1 MAKMNHRA
9 RIFAAIAALTALALP
24 NDVAAQTV
32 DDFFLLSTSVAPNVV
47 LYLDVSSNMNQI
59 EWHPSYDPS
68 ATPTCAQWS
77 NTTTYTF
84 TSDQKNLTYCAATGA
99 HKRTIYAPNNP
110 TYWDGRY
117 LNWYFSLPDNSPILD
132 QIETAK
138 VTPAGCNGAGS
149 STRFVDQYRRT
160 RADAARQVFLDT
172 LCLAEP
178 RNIRFGLA
186 EFRNNATDPNGA
198 FVSVAVDNP
207 TPAHASD
214 TEARVGNAAIE
225 PWEPLAEGMFQIY
238 TYLMPRTA
246 TQCASAS
253 PSTPTYCLPKGNDGL
268 TNFPEYT
275 YDKNGVYD
283 TGSQMLPDV
292 VQYACQ
298 KNFVLIVTTGL
309 GTKDDFDVEVPTN
322 TANGFSSFTSLIGD
336 YYAENVAPLPNP
348 DVEVPGTTDERS
360 LYLDDVVKYMQDK
373 DLRPDFADK
382 QSVDTY
388 TIGFGTTPSDDAYL
402 RRVAAVGNGLA
413 FHAQDGTELA
423 AAVLAALND
432 IVEKSRSFTAA
443 TVPSARTADGGDL
456 YNSFFLPSNKT
467 AFWEGHLRAWHF
479 TSTGEIVDKF
489 GHCALVDPDGGGQC
503 NNGPFAQI
511 CQIGQS
517 WPACVV
523 PFWDSGD
530 VTSAT
535 LNPGTLNSDANARQ
549 LYVSKLNGA
558 SPAVPVLTNFDPG
571 LTAADLKI
579 SVFAAPPDP
588 TPNSDQYP
596 IFGSKALN
604 AEGLADEIV
613 MFGRGCFFGTGVLTT
628 DSMPTP
634 DGNKPCEER
643 PWLIGDIFHSDPI
656 VVRNP
661 PDRPTFGSAYDAFRS
676 NYIDRDRIIYT
687 GTNGGF
693 LEGFKAGAW
702 NTGTQLYDEGTGVE
716 KFGFMPWEPRTKIKK
731 QPIDPPTA
739 RTHYVD
745 GAPQVADSWLYST
758 ATVATQTATDWRTI
772 LVGGLR
778 EGGRHYYALD
788 ITNPSNDSPPGGGT
802 PIAYP
807 AIQWEWPNE
816 TDFNSGTGDYVNM
829 GQTWGQAVIA
839 RVKLNVSTNTNSG
852 QGFERWVA
860 IVTGGYD
867 ATSDPNP
874 ITVDPDAGVYAGAS
888 TKGRAIYM
896 LDLKTGKV
904 IAQQKLGTC
913 AASLTAHPN
922 TVPATINNDMCY
934 SVVST
939 PAVLD
944 IDADGYAD
952 IIYVGDMS
960 GQLWKWVIH
969 NVGEDR
975 ANDGS
980 GLRTQPNWKFQLFF
994 QAPTKTI
1001 SGTIYHK
1008 NIFQPPAAALVNGTL
1023 WLTFGTGERTAI
1035 GYLGNTS
1042 TVDENNRYYVINDPD
1057 PLANA
1062 ASAPAIVTEP
1072 PTSGSCAT
1080 GYTCTIADLTS
1091 GGTPGARG
1099 YYFRT
1104 LDGEKFVTTSAIF
1117 AGKVIAATFTPSTL
1131 KAGDPGFDPCTQ
1143 RGSGKLYK
1151 FNLTTGVGDF
1161 TDPSTGAASRYTS
1174 IGTGL
1179 PTDPKISIGVGGDD
1193 NKIVIQKSGTEIEVL
1208 DTDSASFGRGIIYW
1222 REMR

>member
-1 MAKMNHRA
+1 MASMISRA
-9 RIFAAIAALTALALP
+9 RKLAAIAAFAALALP
-24 NDVAAQTV
+24 NSAPAQTV
-32 DDFFLLSTSVAPNVV
+32 DDFFLLSTSVAPNVI

-59 EWHPSYDPS
+59 EWHPSYDPTQ
-68 ATPTCAQWS
+68 TPSCTHWDNS
-77 NTTTYTF
+77 TTYTF
-84 TSDQKNLTYCAATGA
+84 TSADKDLVWCAATGA

-117 LNWYFSLPDNSPILD
+117 LNWYFSLPDSSPILT
-132 QIETAK
+132 QIETST

-149 STRFVDQYRRT
+149 STRFVSQYRRT

-198 FVSVAVDNP
+198 YVSVEIANP
-207 TPAHASD
+207 SPAHASD
-214 TEARVGNAAIE
+214 TEAHVGNAAIE
-225 PWEPLAEGMFQIY
+225 PWEPLAEGLFQIY
-238 TYLMPRTA
+238 TYFMSRDIANVPFG
-246 TQCASAS
+246 
-253 PSTPTYCLPKGNDGL
+253 KDGL
-268 TNFPEYT
+268 TKFPVYT

-283 TGSQMLPDV
+283 TGSGQLPDIQ
-292 VQYACQ
+292 QYACQ
-298 KNFVLIVTTGL
+298 KDFVIIVTTGL

-322 TANGFSSFTSLIGD
+322 TANGFANFNNLIGD
-336 YYAENVAPLPNP
+336 YYAENVAPFPNP
-348 DVEVPGTTDERS
+348 DVEVPGTADERS
-360 LYLDDVVKYMQDK
+360 LYLDDVAKYMQDK

-382 QSVDTY
+382 QDVDTY
-388 TIGFGTTPSDDAYL
+388 TIGFGTTSADSAYL

-423 AAVLAALND
+423 AALLAALND

-479 TSTGEIVDKF
+479 TAAGAIVDKF
-489 GHCALVDPDGGGQC
+489 GHCALVDPDGGSQC
-503 NNGPFAQI
+503 NNGPFAQV
-511 CQIGQS
+511 CQTGQS

-530 VTSAT
+530 ATSAA
-535 LNPGTLNSDANARQ
+535 LNPGTTNSDANARQ
-549 LYVSKLNGA
+549 LYVSKLNGS
-558 SPAVPVLTNFDPG
+558 SPPVPVRTDFDNA

-579 SVFAAPPDP
+579 STFAVPPDP

-596 IFGSKALN
+596 IFGSWALN

-613 MFGRGCFFGTGVLTT
+613 AYARGCFFGTGVQTT
-628 DSMPTP
+628 DSAPSP

-661 PDRPTFGSAYDAFRS
+661 PARTLGTAFDAFRA

-693 LEGFKAGAW
+693 LEGFLAGSW
-702 NTGTQLYDEGTGVE
+702 NSGTQLYDEGTGVE
-716 KFGFMPWEPRTKIKK
+716 KFGFMPWEPRTRIKK

-745 GAPQVADSWLYST
+745 GAPQVADAWLYST
-758 ATVATQTATDWRTI
+758 ATVATQSATEWKTI
-772 LVGGLR
+772 LAGGLR

-788 ITNPSNDSPPGGGT
+788 ITNPSGDTPPGGGS

-816 TDFNSGTGDYVNM
+816 DDFNKTTAGTGCGSTYPCDYGYM
-829 GQTWGQAVIA
+829 GQTWGQPVIA
-839 RVKLNVSTNTNSG
+839 RVKLNVSSNTNSG
-852 QGFERWVA
+852 AGFDRWVA
-860 IVTGGYD
+860 IVSGGYD
-867 ATSDPNP
+867 ETSDPNN
-874 ITVDPDAGVYAGAS
+874 TTTLDPTKAAYSAAAN
-888 TKGRAIYM
+888 KGRAIYM
-896 LDLKTGKV
+896 IDLKTGKV
-904 IAQQKLGTC
+904 IAQQRMGYNGDAN
-913 AASLTAHPN
+913 AATTPETGLLY
-922 TVPATINNDMCY
+922 TIA
-934 SVVST
+934 ST
-939 PAVLD
+939 PSVLD
-944 IDADGYAD
+944 LDADGYAD
-952 IIYVGDMS
+952 VIYVGDLGGNM
-960 GQLWKWVIH
+960 WKWVLNPI
-969 NVGEDR
+969 GEDR
-975 ANDGS
+975 VNDGS
-980 GLRTQPNWKFQLFF
+980 TVRTQPSWKFMKFF
-994 QAPTKTI
+994 SAPTATV
-1001 SGTIYHK
+1001 SGETYYK
-1008 NIFQPPAAALVNGTL
+1008 NIFQPPAAAFVNGKL
-1023 WLTFGTGERTAI
+1023 YLAFGTGERSAI
-1035 GYLGNTS
+1035 GFLGVTDCAPLSGSCTTS
-1042 TVDENNRYYVINDPD
+1042 SASRQENNRYYVITDPD
-1057 PLANA
+1057 PLASA
-1062 ASAPAIVTEP
+1062 ATTPAAVTE
-1072 PTSGSCAT
+1072 T
-1080 GYTCTIADLTS
+1080 DLTDIS
-1091 GGTPGARG
+1091 VVGTAVTSTRG
-1099 YYFRT
+1099 YFFRT
-1104 LDGEKFVTTSAIF
+1104 VDGEKFVTTSAIF
-1117 AGKVIAATFTPSTL
+1117 AGKVISASFTPSTL

-1161 TDPSTGAASRYTS
+1161 KDASNNESRFTS

-1208 DTDSASFGRGIIYW
+1208 DTDSASLGQGIIYW
-1222 REMR
+1222 REIR